1 MSTRKG
7 WQYAN
12 RWALVTGASSG
23 LGDAFAR
30 TLAARGMNLVLTARR
45 EERLRALAEELERS
59 HGAETVVVAGDLA
72 ASGAPARVWEEATEG
87 RHIHLL
93 VNNAGFGAQ
102 GRFDEV
108 PLARQMEMVR
118 VNVVALL
125 ELMHRALPPMRVRGE
140 GGVINVA
147 SIAAFQPVPAYATYG
162 ATKAFVQSLSEA
174 AWAENRDAGVR
185 ILALAPG
192 RTPTEFQE
200 VAGSGSLAGS
210 PGVLPPDE
218 VVRQGLV
225 ALERERSHIV
235 PGLANAAGSVASRL
249 LPRGAMARITG
260 WVSAKL

>member
-1 MSTRKG
+1 MNARRG

-30 TLAARGMNLVLTARR
+30 ALADRGMNLVLTARR
-45 EERLRALAEELERS
+45 EERLHALAEELERS
-59 HGAETVVVAGDLA
+59 HGTRTVVAAEDLA
-72 ASGAPARVWEEATEG
+72 TPGGPARVWEAATDG

-93 VNNAGFGAQ
+93 VNNAGFGAH
-102 GRFDEV
+102 GSFDEI
-108 PLARQMEMVR
+108 PLARQVEMVR
-118 VNVVALL
+118 VNAVALL

-140 GGVINVA
+140 GGIINVA
-147 SIAAFQPVPAYATYG
+147 SIAAFQPVPTHASYG

-174 AWAENRDAGVR
+174 VWAENRSAGVR

-192 RTPTEFQE
+192 RTPTEFQA
-200 VAGSGSLAGS
+200 VAGYGSLAGS

-225 ALERERSHIV
+225 ALERGRSHIV
-235 PGLANAAGSVASRL
+235 PGLANSAGSVASRL
-249 LPRGAMARITG
+249 LPRGTMARITG